1 MTREQL
7 LQKIRLMLDDINAE
21 EQLYSDEELLNRLED
36 AAAAYSAYRPIKR
49 RVTIDLI
56 KGENPLPEDYQI
68 WLEGLENFV
77 IYGQTL
83 YSDYAIGVTFVYLAN
98 RMIEEIPFQDIAL
111 LMDYAFA
118 GILENAVSA
127 AGDISSLKLGKGL
140 QLSFDNIA
148 EVNKLALSKRDSF
161 IRALTAVQGSWC

>member
-7 LQKIRLMLDDINAE
+7 LQKIRLMLDDTNAE

-83 YSDYAIGVTFVYLAN
+83 YSDYATGVTFVYLAN
-98 RMIEEIPFQDIAL
+98 NHTITKNPMVNRFLTIIDIR
-111 LMDYAFA
+111 
-118 GILENAVSA
+118 
-127 AGDISSLKLGKGL
+127 K
-140 QLSFDNIA
+140 
-148 EVNKLALSKRDSF
+148 
-161 IRALTAVQGSWC
+161 